1 MAEAGSRTGQITP
14 AGAATL
20 AGPFSDS
27 NGVRSQGATTS
38 ESSPRPIFLFGME
51 RSGTTLLSMMVGAH
65 RQIAVP
71 LATTGMWIE
80 FAERLKHFN
89 DLANQADLRGLVDE
103 VLAHERVA
111 LWDATFDRGNL
122 LRDLP
127 LGDYG
132 AVVARFHSEYAR
144 AKGKPFWANIDIATL
159 DSMDL
164 VNSWFPDS
172 VFVHIVRDGRDVAL
186 SHQTMPYGAGNI
198 AECARAWSDRT
209 MMNLKMGRVLGPQR
223 YLSIRFEDLILDTE
237 ASLRKICQ
245 FLGVPFDPSMLRH
258 GDMVD
263 EKIPED
269 RRWLWPSIAGAPEAS
284 KAGQWRHKMTRS
296 QRIVFERFANRA
308 LKTWG
313 YEAYDTV
320 PKSASAHCLD
330 LWYYLT
336 QGGRLR
342 RLRRRLGLNNMSL
355 LERQAMQQKER
366 QSRER

>member
-1 MAEAGSRTGQITP
+1 MAEAGSTNDQF
-14 AGAATL
+14 AL
-20 AGPFSDS
+20 AG
-27 NGVRSQGATTS
+27 GARSHGSTTPKPS
-38 ESSPRPIFLFGME
+38 LRPIFLFGME

-71 LATTGMWIE
+71 LATTGMWIA

-89 DLANQADLRGLVDE
+89 DLTSYADLHGLVDE
-103 VLAHERVA
+103 VLAHERIA
-111 LWDATFDRGNL
+111 LWDAKFDRDSL

-164 VNSWFPDS
+164 VNGWFPDS
-172 VFVHIVRDGRDVAL
+172 LFVHIVRDGRDVAL

-209 MMNLKMGRVLGPQR
+209 MTNLKIGRVLGPHR
-223 YLSIRFEDLILDTE
+223 YLSIRFEELILDTE
-237 ASLRKICQ
+237 ASLRKICE
-245 FLGVPFDPSMLRH
+245 FLGVSFDPSMLSH

-263 EKIPED
+263 EKIPKD
-269 RRWLWPSIAGAPEAS
+269 RRWLWPSIARAPEAS
-284 KAGQWRHKMTRS
+284 KADQWRRKMTRS

-313 YEAYDTV
+313 YDAYDSI
-320 PKSASAHCLD
+320 PQSASAHCLD

-342 RLRRRLGLNNMSL
+342 RLGRRLGLHSMSL
-355 LERQAMQQKER
+355 LERQALQQRKR

>member
-1 MAEAGSRTGQITP
+1 MAEAGSASAGTVTGP
-14 AGAATL
+14 VVDSAGA
-20 AGPFSDS
+20 
-27 NGVRSQGATTS
+27 RSHGANTS
-38 ESSPRPIFLFGME
+38 ERSAQPIFLFGME
-51 RSGTTLLSMMVGAH
+51 RSGTTLLSLMVGAH

-80 FAERLKHFN
+80 FAKRLKHFN
-89 DLANQADLRGLVDE
+89 NLASHADVHKLIDE
-103 VLAHERVA
+103 VLTHERIA
-111 LWDATFDRGNL
+111 LWDAVFDRDSL

-132 AVVARFHSEYAR
+132 AVVARFHGEYAR

-172 VFVHIVRDGRDVAL
+172 LFVHIVRDGRDVAL

-198 AECARAWSDRT
+198 AECARAWCDRT
-209 MMNLKMGRVLGPQR
+209 MTNLKMGRILGPQR
-223 YLSIRFEDLILDTE
+223 YLSIRFEDLVLDTE
-237 ASLRKICQ
+237 ASLRNVCQ
-245 FLGVPFDPSMLRH
+245 FLGVSFDPSMLRH
-258 GDMVD
+258 GDMVE

-269 RRWLWPSIAGAPEAS
+269 RRWLWPAIARAPEAS
-284 KAGQWRHKMTRS
+284 KASQWRHKMTRS

-313 YEAYDTV
+313 YEAYDPV
-320 PKSASAHCLD
+320 PKSTSAHCLD

-342 RLRRRLGLNNMSL
+342 RLRRRLGLKNMSL
-355 LERQAMQQKER
+355 LERQALQQKKR
-366 QSRER
+366 PSRER